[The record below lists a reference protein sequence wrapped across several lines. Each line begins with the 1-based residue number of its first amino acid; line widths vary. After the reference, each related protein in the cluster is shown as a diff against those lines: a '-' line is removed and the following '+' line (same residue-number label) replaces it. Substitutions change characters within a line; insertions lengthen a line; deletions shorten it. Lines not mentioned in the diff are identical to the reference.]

1 MFKMITW
8 PQYLG
13 TVALLLV
20 LYYAY
25 VALVYY
31 RAELTGLISGKG
43 KAAAGDHTSAAAPTS
58 LLNRG
63 SLIPKAAVVLP
74 VPAAVPAATEEA
86 APNTEAA
93 TEELEEETVAEVSAQ
108 APSEATEEA
117 KQEAIEGIS
126 QKYENDFNDIEKYDI
141 VKSVKNNEAV
151 SDLSYPVAQDGGE
164 VTDDEFED
172 NFTVGVAQLSNIF
185 DRAADGKLT
194 KEQIEREVP
203 ELQNTDVLMAFFKNS
218 SKSAQQLTATLYAE
232 VAEPALN

>member
-31 RAELTGLISGKG
+31 RAELSGLISGKG
-43 KAAAGDHTSAAAPTS
+43 KAVGGQASPIATPTS

-63 SLIPKAAVVLP
+63 PLIPKVAVVLP
-74 VPAAVPAATEEA
+74 VPAATPAATEEA

-93 TEELEEETVAEVSAQ
+93 TEELEEENVAEVSAQ

-117 KQEAIEGIS
+117 KQEAIEGLN
-126 QKYENDFNDIEKYDI
+126 QKCENDFNNIQNYDI
-141 VKSVKNNEAV
+141 VKSVKSIETG
-151 SDLSYPVAQDGGE
+151 SDLSYPVAQDGVE
-164 VTDDEFED
+164 ETAEEFED

-203 ELQNTDVLMAFFKNS
+203 ELENTDVLMAFFKNS

-232 VAEPALN
+232 PALN